1 MLVVLN
7 GEGTFTRSREQLRI
21 ARGDAILLASG
32 KRFMTDMYDFAY
44 ALVRISPQTLTALA
58 EEYTGM
64 PPEAMRIE
72 SMAPVSR
79 AARVRWSQTSAFI
92 CCQLLGSPNAGISPI
107 VAKEMTRLA
116 AATVLDVFPSTAM
129 TAAHTPGPS
138 RVPPTT
144 ARRAAAFLEAHAEQ
158 PVTVAEVAEV
168 AGITPRSLQYAFRRH
183 YETTVMGYLRQVR
196 LEQAHRQLQAA
207 DPAAGATVA
216 AIAHRWGWASPASFA
231 STYQRQYGQAPSVTL
246 RS

>member
-1 MLVVLN
+1 
-7 GEGTFTRSREQLRI
+7 
-21 ARGDAILLASG
+21 
-32 KRFMTDMYDFAY
+32 
-44 ALVRISPQTLTALA
+44 
-58 EEYTGM
+58 
-64 PPEAMRIE
+64 
-72 SMAPVSR
+72 
-79 AARVRWSQTSAFI
+79 
-92 CCQLLGSPNAGISPI
+92 
-107 VAKEMTRLA
+107 
-116 AATVLDVFPSTAM
+116 M

-138 RVPPTT
+138 RVPSATV
-144 ARRAAAFLEAHAEQ
+144 RRAAAFLEAHAEQ

-183 YETTVMGYLRQVR
+183 YETTVMGYLRQLR

-231 STYQRQYGQAPSVTL
+231 STYHRQYGQAPSVTL